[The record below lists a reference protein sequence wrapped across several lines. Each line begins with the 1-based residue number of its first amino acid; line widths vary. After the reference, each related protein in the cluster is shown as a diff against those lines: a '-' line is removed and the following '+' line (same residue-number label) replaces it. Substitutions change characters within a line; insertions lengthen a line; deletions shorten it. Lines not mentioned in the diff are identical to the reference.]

1 MGITAQYFGG
11 DGWDGIQTN
20 FGAVA
25 EGAIFASQFSP
36 EDKAE
41 NVQKFMKDYQ
51 AKFHK
56 EPIMFAALGYDTV
69 EIVEAAL
76 KSAKD
81 LTGPSIKEAMNG
93 VSGIDLITGKLKFDA
108 DRNPE
113 KAVTFIEVKGGK
125 LTLKEKF

>member
-41 NVQKFMKDYQ
+41 KCSEIYERLPSKNLIKNQL
-51 AKFHK
+51 
-56 EPIMFAALGYDTV
+56 MFAALW
-69 EIVEAAL
+69 
-76 KSAKD
+76 
-81 LTGPSIKEAMNG
+81 
-93 VSGIDLITGKLKFDA
+93 ITTQWKL
-108 DRNPE
+108 
-113 KAVTFIEVKGGK
+113 
-125 LTLKEKF
+125 